1 MSTTVENRLKKEDF
15 ITIMNSRVRVP
26 EEDGYYKLKVTS
38 VVPYDGKYIV
48 NLNGMTDYHI
58 TKAKEL
64 AKENK
69 IDEAANQ
76 NLSASMRQIDYTPSK
91 GEYVKAYIS
100 KITTKSGVE
109 GFFVTSLTELKTNT
123 THKVSFSLEDFEVAV
138 ESKEEV
144 AALKTA

>member
-38 VVPYDGKYIV
+38 VVPFDGKYIV
-48 NLNGMTDYHI
+48 NLNGMTDYHVN
-58 TKAKEL
+58 KAKEL
-64 AKENK
+64 IKDGK

-76 NLSASMRQIDYTPSK
+76 NLSASMRQIDYVPSK

-100 KITTKSGVE
+100 KI
-109 GFFVTSLTELKTNT
+109 
-123 THKVSFSLEDFEVAV
+123 
-138 ESKEEV
+138 
-144 AALKTA
+144 